1 MKMICWSHTFLLQ
14 YEIKQSDVWAVHT
27 CVWTIQ
33 KTPKN
38 VQNSFD
44 IHMHW
49 ATHTIEILLRAL
61 KLQMKVKTRCRHL
74 QQRREFFSVPS

>member
-38 VQNSFD
+38 VQNSFW
-44 IHMHW
+44 HSH
-49 ATHTIEILLRAL
+49 AL
-61 KLQMKVKTRCRHL
+61 SHSHYRDPIKSFKITN
-74 QQRREFFSVPS
+74 ES